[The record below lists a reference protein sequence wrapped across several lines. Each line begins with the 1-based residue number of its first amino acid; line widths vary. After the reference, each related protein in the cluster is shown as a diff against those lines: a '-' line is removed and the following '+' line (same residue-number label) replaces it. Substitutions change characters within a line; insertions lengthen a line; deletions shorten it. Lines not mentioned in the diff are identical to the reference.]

1 VNSIAIFSIFIVLF
15 YYFKAIYFLV
25 WFSMK
30 RLVKF
35 TLKDG
40 STVLIEA
47 EEAEVEEETVRVSRP
62 STSRKIV
69 DSANQTF
76 EESLGIVK
84 PVANTVLNRLNDISK
99 KPEEV
104 KVSFGISM
112 DLKAG
117 MFITAGTGANF
128 NVTLTWKN

>member
-84 PVANTVLNRLNDISK
+84 PVANTVLNRLNDLSK
-99 KPEEV
+99 QPEEV

>member
-1 VNSIAIFSIFIVLF
+1 
-15 YYFKAIYFLV
+15 
-25 WFSMK
+25 MK
-30 RLVKF
+30 RLVRF
-35 TLKDG
+35 TLEDG

-47 EEAEVEEETVRVSRP
+47 EETEVEGEMIRVS
-62 STSRKIV
+62 STSREIV
-69 DSANQTF
+69 NISDKTF

-84 PVANTVLNRLNDISK
+84 PIANTVLNKLKDLSK
-99 KPEEV
+99 LPEEV

-117 MFITAGTGANF
+117 MFITSGTGANF

>member
-1 VNSIAIFSIFIVLF
+1 
-15 YYFKAIYFLV
+15 
-25 WFSMK
+25 MK

-35 TLKDG
+35 TLEDG
-40 STVLIEA
+40 STILVEA
-47 EEAEVEEETVRVSRP
+47 EETEVEGEMIRVS
-62 STSRKIV
+62 STSREIV
-69 DSANQTF
+69 NISDKTF

-84 PVANTVLNRLNDISK
+84 PVANTVLNKLKDLSK
-99 KPEEV
+99 LPEEV

-117 MFITAGTGANF
+117 MFITSGMGANF

>member
-1 VNSIAIFSIFIVLF
+1 
-15 YYFKAIYFLV
+15 
-25 WFSMK
+25 MK
-30 RLVKF
+30 RLVRF
-35 TLKDG
+35 TLEDG

-47 EEAEVEEETVRVSRP
+47 EETEVEGEMIRVS
-62 STSRKIV
+62 STSREVVNVSDK
-69 DSANQTF
+69 TF

-84 PVANTVLNRLNDISK
+84 PVANTVLNKLKDLNK
-99 KPEEV
+99 LPEEV

-117 MFITAGTGANF
+117 MFITSGMGANF

>member
-1 VNSIAIFSIFIVLF
+1 
-15 YYFKAIYFLV
+15 
-25 WFSMK
+25 MK
-30 RLVKF
+30 RLVRF
-35 TLKDG
+35 TLEDG

-47 EEAEVEEETVRVSRP
+47 EETEVEGEMIRVS
-62 STSRKIV
+62 STSREIV
-69 DSANQTF
+69 NISDKTF

-84 PVANTVLNRLNDISK
+84 PVANTVLNKLKDLSK
-99 KPEEV
+99 LPEEV

-117 MFITAGTGANF
+117 MFVTSGMGANF

>member
-1 VNSIAIFSIFIVLF
+1 
-15 YYFKAIYFLV
+15 
-25 WFSMK
+25 MK

-40 STVLIEA
+40 STVLVET
-47 EEAEVEEETVRVSRP
+47 EEAEVEGEMIRVSRQ
-62 STSRKIV
+62 STSREIV
-69 DSANQTF
+69 DIANQTF
-76 EESLGIVK
+76 EDSLGIVK
-84 PVANTVLNRLNDISK
+84 PVANTVLNRLKDLTK
-99 KPEEV
+99 QPEEV

-117 MFITAGTGANF
+117 MFIAADTGANF

>member
-1 VNSIAIFSIFIVLF
+1 
-15 YYFKAIYFLV
+15 
-25 WFSMK
+25 MK

-35 TLKDG
+35 TLEDG
-40 STVLIEA
+40 TTILIEA
-47 EEAEVEEETVRVSRP
+47 EETEVEGEMIRVSQQ
-62 STSRKIV
+62 SKSREIV
-69 DSANQTF
+69 NISNKTF

-84 PVANTVLNRLNDISK
+84 PVANTVLNKLKDLSK
-99 KPEEV
+99 QPEEV

-117 MFITAGTGANF
+117 MFVAAGTGANF